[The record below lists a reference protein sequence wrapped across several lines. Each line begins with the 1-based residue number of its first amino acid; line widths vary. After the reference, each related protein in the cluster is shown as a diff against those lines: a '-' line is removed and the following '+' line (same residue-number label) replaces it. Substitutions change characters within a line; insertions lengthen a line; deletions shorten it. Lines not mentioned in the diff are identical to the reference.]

1 MSLTGRSTVDNVA
14 PDVQP
19 APAKVSLEAKSPF
32 EMRVHLGED
41 VPDTDVRSA
50 LKSGDMGFLHS
61 FTTGSAVDGPGIR
74 LVAWTTACM
83 FRCQY
88 CHNPDTWTLKNGIPV
103 TLERAIE
110 EVQKYANGLKSMH
123 GGFTLSGGEP
133 LMQDRFAARLFAA
146 VKAMDVHTA
155 IETNGIYG
163 DRLSDEELGNIDL
176 IILDMK
182 AFHLEQHRLV
192 TGMDNEDVLNF
203 ARRLGDLKHAM
214 WLRYVLVPGLTD
226 IPEEI
231 EALAGFAATLGV
243 VERVEILPFHQMG
256 RYKWERLGLEYKL
269 EETEGPTNESVAAAA
284 AIFQRH
290 GLDAE

>member
-1 MSLTGRSTVDNVA
+1 MEA
-14 PDVQP
+14 PP
-19 APAKVSLEAKSPF
+19 APSMMAETTPLEAKSPF

-41 VPDTDVRSA
+41 VPDTDVRTA
-50 LKSGDMGFLHS
+50 LKTGDLGFLHS

-103 TLERAIE
+103 PLNRAID
-110 EVQKYANGLKSMH
+110 EVRKYAHGLIAMK

-146 VKAMDVHTA
+146 VKKMGVHTA
-155 IETNGIYG
+155 IETNGFYG
-163 DRLSDEELGNIDL
+163 DRLTDDEIRNIDL
-176 IILDMK
+176 VILDMK
-182 AFHLEQHRLV
+182 AFTRTQHELV
-192 TGMDNEDVLNF
+192 TGGMHNEDVLEFCN
-203 ARRLGDLKHAM
+203 RLSELKRPM

-226 IPEEI
+226 IPEEM
-231 EALAGFAATLGV
+231 EAVADFGASLGI

-256 RYKWERLGLEYKL
+256 QYKWERLNLDYKLAATDPPTREGVAKAIAIFRDAGLEA
-269 EETEGPTNESVAAAA
+269 S
-284 AIFQRH
+284 
-290 GLDAE
+290 